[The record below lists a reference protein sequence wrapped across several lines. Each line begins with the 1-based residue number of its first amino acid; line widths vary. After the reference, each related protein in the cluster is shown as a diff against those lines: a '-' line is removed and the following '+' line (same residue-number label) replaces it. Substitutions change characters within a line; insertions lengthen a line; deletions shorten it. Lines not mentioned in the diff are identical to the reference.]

1 MGSEKKSALQTEKKR
16 RFKKKGLQV
25 GSFLLSVI
33 EHESYEPVASPPS
46 PYTPATSTA
55 PSILPP
61 LTCWSHFPYNPQTP
75 HSPLQ
80 PSWAW
85 ASHTSHNTP
94 CNVNSTQ
101 PLRSLHQPLSPLA
114 HCKAS
119 SPSALLHLEGWET
132 HIYQTLPSFM
142 MITYPSLVTLIS
154 LTAPLPE
161 REISNSSE
169 TSGTNH
175 VPWLTCISA
184 LWRLTAVCRDFAIMV
199 INNFS
204 EF

>member
-1 MGSEKKSALQTEKKR
+1 MH
-16 RFKKKGLQV
+16 
-25 GSFLLSVI
+25 LS
-33 EHESYEPVASPPS
+33 HPRLPH
-46 PYTPATSTA
+46 TPTSTA
-55 PSILPP
+55 SFILQP
-61 LTCWSHFPYNPQTP
+61 LTCWSHFPHNPQSR

-85 ASHTSHNTP
+85 ASHTFHNTR

-101 PLRSLHQPLSPLA
+101 PLRSLHHPLSPLA
-114 HCKAS
+114 HGIAS

-132 HIYQTLPSFM
+132 HIYQTLPSFI

-154 LTAPLPE
+154 PTAPLPDP
-161 REISNSSE
+161 EISNSSG
-169 TSGTNH
+169 TCGTNH
-175 VPWLTCISA
+175 VAWVTCISA
-184 LWRLTAVCRDFAIMV
+184 LWSLTAVWRDFAIMV